1 MASVHKGDA
10 EIDRSARR
18 ALVVVG
24 MHRSGTSAIT
34 RTLSLLGASLPKG
47 LMPALANNNESGFWE
62 PLSVAQLNDEILQ
75 ALDSDW
81 DDVFAFKPRQYLSN
95 FDRFSLGRA
104 VEILEQEFDGSQLI
118 VLKDPRISVLSSF
131 WDRALREAGFE
142 PHYIVMVRNPLEVA
156 ESLRT
161 RDGFPRE
168 KSLLL
173 WSSYMIAAERDTRE
187 RKRTFVA
194 FDHLMSDWRAV
205 RSRIEQDTG
214 VPFPRDTA
222 AAAIEVD
229 RFLNRNLRHHSPGD
243 DLYSRADVPDEV
255 KTLYRVFSAACEG
268 ADVDAAALKA
278 VEAEL
283 EKVDRLIGPLVADL
297 RGSTRRLASEVAE
310 LSSAR
315 SSLAQQLET
324 EKETAALRDAQ
335 SLELAERLTAIE
347 AERDRAIGEA
357 AEIGRRIEELAE
369 RVAVSQLERDE
380 VTARLADAQVER
392 DSAAARLADAQLELD
407 QEREARALVSAR
419 ADGLS
424 EEVLQLSKARKQD
437 EGRIQ
442 DGHKKIA
449 VIVDKWRETE
459 AELAA
464 RKEKID
470 SVSAEL
476 TIAQEELSRG
486 RREVSSLNRAV
497 RESDRVAKNK
507 ESQVEWLKR
516 VSQVLD
522 RSAAGWRRFMPAAS
536 RKRHQLN
543 VLRRLGLFN
552 AEAYLERYPDVVD
565 AGLDPLYHYITHG
578 MGEGRQ
584 ADIKLD

>member
-1 MASVHKGDA
+1 M
-10 EIDRSARR
+10 
-18 ALVVVG
+18 
-24 MHRSGTSAIT
+24 T

-95 FDRFSLGRA
+95 FDRFYLGRA

-187 RKRTFVA
+187 CKRTFVA

-243 DLYSRADVPDEV
+243 DLYSRADVPEEV

-268 ADVDAAALKA
+268 ADVDAAALKG

-357 AEIGRRIEELAE
+357 AELGVRIEELAE
-369 RVAVSQLERDE
+369 RAAVSQLERDE
-380 VTARLADAQVER
+380 VAARLADAQVERDAVAARLADAQVER

-437 EGRIQ
+437 KGRIE

>member
-1 MASVHKGDA
+1 M
-10 EIDRSARR
+10 
-18 ALVVVG
+18 
-24 MHRSGTSAIT
+24 T

-95 FDRFSLGRA
+95 FDRFYLGRA

-357 AEIGRRIEELAE
+357 AELGVRIEELAE
-369 RVAVSQLERDE
+369 RAAVSQLERDE
-380 VTARLADAQVER
+380 VAARLADAQVER
-392 DSAAARLADAQLELD
+392 DAVAARLADAQVERDAAAARLAGAELELD

-437 EGRIQ
+437 KGRIE

>member
-1 MASVHKGDA
+1 M
-10 EIDRSARR
+10 
-18 ALVVVG
+18 
-24 MHRSGTSAIT
+24 T

-95 FDRFSLGRA
+95 FDRFYLGRA

-229 RFLNRNLRHHSPGD
+229 RFLNRSLRHHSPGD
-243 DLYSRADVPDEV
+243 DLYSRADVPEEV

-268 ADVDAAALKA
+268 ADVDAAALKG

-283 EKVDRLIGPLVADL
+283 EKVDR
-297 RGSTRRLASEVAE
+297 RR
-310 LSSAR
+310 
-315 SSLAQQLET
+315 
-324 EKETAALRDAQ
+324 
-335 SLELAERLTAIE
+335 
-347 AERDRAIGEA
+347 
-357 AEIGRRIEELAE
+357 
-369 RVAVSQLERDE
+369 
-380 VTARLADAQVER
+380 
-392 DSAAARLADAQLELD
+392 
-407 QEREARALVSAR
+407 
-419 ADGLS
+419 
-424 EEVLQLSKARKQD
+424 
-437 EGRIQ
+437 
-442 DGHKKIA
+442 
-449 VIVDKWRETE
+449 
-459 AELAA
+459 
-464 RKEKID
+464 
-470 SVSAEL
+470 
-476 TIAQEELSRG
+476 
-486 RREVSSLNRAV
+486 
-497 RESDRVAKNK
+497 
-507 ESQVEWLKR
+507 
-516 VSQVLD
+516 
-522 RSAAGWRRFMPAAS
+522 
-536 RKRHQLN
+536 
-543 VLRRLGLFN
+543 
-552 AEAYLERYPDVVD
+552 
-565 AGLDPLYHYITHG
+565 
-578 MGEGRQ
+578 
-584 ADIKLD
+584 

>member
-1 MASVHKGDA
+1 
-10 EIDRSARR
+10 
-18 ALVVVG
+18 
-24 MHRSGTSAIT
+24 
-34 RTLSLLGASLPKG
+34 
-47 LMPALANNNESGFWE
+47 MPALANNNESGFWE

-95 FDRFSLGRA
+95 FDRFYLGRA

-131 WDRALREAGFE
+131 WDRALREAGLE

-187 RKRTFVA
+187 CKRTFVA

-243 DLYSRADVPDEV
+243 DLYSRADVPEEV

-268 ADVDAAALKA
+268 ADVDAAALKG

-315 SSLAQQLET
+315 SSLAQQLEAQL
-324 EKETAALRDAQ
+324 ETVALRDAQ

-464 RKEKID
+464 RKEEID
-470 SVSAEL
+470 AVSAEL